1 MADEQEPGGLAML
14 GYVAG
19 VAKVGSGCVLE
30 MRELD
35 EEGSSYEAQEAG
47 AR

>member
-1 MADEQEPGGLAML
+1 MASEQEPWGLAVL
-14 GYVAG
+14 RYVTE
-19 VAKVGSGCVLE
+19 VAKVGSGRVLE
-30 MRELD
+30 MGESG